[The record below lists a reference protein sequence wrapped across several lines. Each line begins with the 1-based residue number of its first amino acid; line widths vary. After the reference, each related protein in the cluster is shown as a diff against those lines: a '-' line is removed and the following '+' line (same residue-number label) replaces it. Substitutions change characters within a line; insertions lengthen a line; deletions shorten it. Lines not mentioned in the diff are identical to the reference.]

1 MKFRVAVNSLLFTV
15 VLLGSTA
22 VFAQTKPSSPD
33 VPRPAETTPATTPG
47 KTSDTVGAAVDPNK
61 YVLGVEDVIFVRT
74 WREPDFTVTVA
85 VRPDGKIT
93 MPLVGE
99 VQASGFTPQQLK
111 TDLKE
116 KLGKFVNNP
125 EIDIFVI
132 DVRSKKYYIDGEVN
146 RSGSFPLITPTKVL
160 EALSLAGGFKE
171 FANKKKIK
179 VLRGDKTFKFNY
191 VEVSKGKHLEQNIFL
206 ENGDHIIVE

>member
-22 VFAQTKPSSPD
+22 VFAQTKPSGPD